1 MEAMSTYTADVS
13 RDGRFWLIHVP
24 EIDRYTQARSLREI
38 EDMTRDLIAV
48 MRGVEPDSFELNVRL
63 TMPAGVRE
71 HLRRVDAARIAEAEA
86 RAEAAAEL
94 RAAAVDLHESGVSLR
109 DLGRLLG
116 VSHQRASQLT
126 SKGSKRRSRRDATDQ
141 DSSGSALSA

>member
-1 MEAMSTYTADVS
+1 MSTYTADVS

-24 EIDRYTQARSLREI
+24 AIDRYTQARSLREI

-48 MRGVEPDSFELNVRL
+48 MQGVEPDSFEINVQL
-63 TMPAGVRE
+63 TMPASVRE
-71 HLRRVDAARIAEAEA
+71 HLRRVEAARIAEAKA

-94 RAAAVDLHESGVSLR
+94 RAAAVDLHESGVALR
-109 DLGRLLG
+109 DVGRLLG

-126 SKGSKRRSRRDATDQ
+126 SRGSKQRSRRDAADQ
-141 DSSGSALSA
+141 GSSRSPRSA